1 MVYGHPAL
9 WGAVVV
15 AVDPQYESGVR
26 EVRGEHRTY
35 ALIDHP
41 LLAVQ
46 DHAALQI
53 AILVGVGAGVDEEVY
68 VDVLVGAVVP
78 GPDDPGEYVVALGDA
93 IRVLIDHI
101 ESPETHE
108 EQVIVAVPVAVV
120 RAVLGAD

>member
-15 AVDPQYESGVR
+15 AVDSQYESRVR
-26 EVRGEHRTY
+26 EVRGEHRAY

-41 LLAVQ
+41 LVAVQ

-53 AILVGVGAGVDEEVY
+53 AVLVGVGAGVDEEVY
-68 VDVLVGAVVP
+68 VDILVGAVVP
-78 GPDDPGEYVVALGDA
+78 GPDDPGEHVVALGDA
-93 IRVLIDHI
+93 IRVLIDKI
-101 ESPETHE
+101 EAPEACE
-108 EQVIVAVPVAVV
+108 EEVILAVPVAVV